1 MMAVPDSRLLQLARR
16 PTTMA
21 IMPAGGER
29 ILGRRAGRVVER
41 LAVLVC
47 PPLLVEQKLTT
58 SLMRDFT
65 LHLGCLPPAVRHA
78 AGPALRLFDQ
88 GARLRPASRG
98 RRFVV
103 LDDEGADAYLR
114 SVLYGRTGPMATMV
128 RLIKSLL
135 VLCYYDLPEVKAA
148 LGYDPD
154 TYIAEVKVR
163 RLTLHGSEIRTA
175 EQGGR

>member
-1 MMAVPDSRLLQLARR
+1 
-16 PTTMA
+16 MA

-29 ILGRRAGRVVER
+29 VLGRRAGRVVER

-47 PPLLVEQKLTT
+47 PPQLVEQKLTS

-65 LHLGCLPPAVRHA
+65 LHLGCLPPAARRT

-88 GARLRPASRG
+88 GARLRPTSRG
-98 RRFVV
+98 RRFVR
-103 LDDEGADAYLR
+103 LDDERADAYLR
-114 SVLYGRTGPMATMV
+114 SVLYGRSTAHGSSGPMATVV
-128 RLIKSLL
+128 RLVKSLL

-154 TYIAEVKVR
+154 AYIAEVKAR
-163 RLTLHGSEIRTA
+163 RLALHGPEIRAA